1 MEFVTLI
8 MKNFGAFIPGIRGD
22 NVNVR
27 GLSRP
32 CGHLMCS
39 KRCVPVAGIHW
50 PQVSYSKVSNSS
62 TYRLVASL
70 SINSTNCLLSGVFY
84 LLWPFGEKLTFAIVA
99 WHCWFLEP

>member
-50 PQVSYSKVSNSS
+50 PQVS
-62 TYRLVASL
+62 
-70 SINSTNCLLSGVFY
+70 
-84 LLWPFGEKLTFAIVA
+84 
-99 WHCWFLEP
+99 

>member
-50 PQVSYSKVSNSS
+50 PQVSYSKVKVIHPKY
-62 TYRLVASL
+62 YRHLKK
-70 SINSTNCLLSGVFY
+70 LLSTAIWGVFI
-84 LLWPFGEKLTFAIVA
+84 W
-99 WHCWFLEP
+99 

>member
-50 PQVSYSKVSNSS
+50 PQVSYCKVTNRSMPC
-62 TYRLVASL
+62 LVAPLPPQVLQTQTVIL
-70 SINSTNCLLSGVFY
+70 SDRSFKKWALSS
-84 LLWPFGEKLTFAIVA
+84 FALQS
-99 WHCWFLEP
+99 F